1 MGALTADSWVLA
13 LKRLP
18 LGFLICTP
26 LSFKPVNT
34 LTDHY
39 I

>member
-18 LGFLICTP
+18 LGFFNLYAAFVQTG
-26 LSFKPVNT
+26 
-34 LTDHY
+34 
-39 I
+39 